1 MQRKY
6 RFALPDVHRAA
17 SEVGADDGVQDGVG
31 VFPVAHVAVGDLAF
45 AVEDEPGR
53 VGAYGVALE

>member
-17 SEVGADDGVQDGVG
+17 SEVGADDGVES
-31 VFPVAHVAVGDLAF
+31 GDVVTLLRDINASIEGLR
-45 AVEDEPGR
+45 EDLR
-53 VGAYGVALE
+53 DR

>member
-17 SEVGADDGVQDGVG
+17 SEVGTDDGVES
-31 VFPVAHVAVGDLAF
+31 GDVVTLLRDIHASI
-45 AVEDEPGR
+45 EGLREELRDR
-53 VGAYGVALE
+53 